1 MPSIKRIT
9 PRPFRLPLRGAL
21 RWGRA
26 SELAALEHVL
36 LEVELSDG
44 SVGRAEIPPRPT
56 IYGETEGTVLAA
68 LDYLTP
74 QLLGLEAEDTE
85 AIQQVLNH
93 FPGHLTTKGGLDI
106 ALWEAWARSE
116 GQTLWQV
123 FEPHHP
129 RVRVSY
135 ILGIAEE
142 AEMLADARA
151 AYQAGVRVLKVKV
164 GRNLEGDL
172 ARIATLK
179 EHFPDVALY
188 ADANETL
195 APEEAEEYL
204 YKWAEAGLLYV
215 EEPLPIAEV
224 LARKRLRKAG
234 ILPLIAD
241 DSAFT
246 PRDLWREAQLDTYD
260 ILNLKP
266 ARTGYTQSLQMLA
279 LNRAEGKKAMVGSQA
294 LSSFGAYQTALMAFQ
309 EGVSEPCEL
318 AFHLKAE
325 GSFCRFP
332 PLKDGWL
339 YWEDLAH
346 CRFDPEAFEP
356 YALTQPLP

>member
-9 PRPFRLPLRGAL
+9 PRPFRLPLRSTL

-56 IYGETEGTVLAA
+56 IYGETVGTILAA
-68 LDYLTP
+68 LDYLSP
-74 QLLGLEAEDTE
+74 QLVGLEVEDTE
-85 AIQQVLNH
+85 AIQQVLNN
-93 FPGHLTTKGGLDI
+93 FPCNLTAKAGLDI
-106 ALWEAWARSE
+106 ALWEAWAQSE

-129 RVRVSY
+129 RVQVSY
-135 ILGIAEE
+135 ILGIADE

-151 AYQAGVRVLKVKV
+151 VYQAGVRVLKVKL
-164 GRNLEGDL
+164 GRDLEGDL
-172 ARIATLK
+172 ARIAALK
-179 EHFPDVALY
+179 WHFPDVALY

-195 APEEAEEYL
+195 APQEAEEYL
-204 YKWAEAGLLYV
+204 QKWARAGLLYV

-224 LARKRLRKAG
+224 LARKRLHKAA

-246 PRDLWREAQLDTYD
+246 LRDLWREAQLDTYD

-266 ARTGYTQSLQMLA
+266 ARTGYTQTLQMLA
-279 LNRAEGKKAMVGSQA
+279 LNRGEGKKAMVGSQA

-309 EGVSEPCEL
+309 EGVTEPCEL

-325 GSFCRFP
+325 GGFCSFP
-332 PLKDGWL
+332 PLKDGWI
-339 YWEDLAH
+339 YWEDLAQ
-346 CRFDPEAFEP
+346 CCFDPQAFEP
-356 YALTQPLP
+356 YALT

>member
-9 PRPFRLPLRGAL
+9 PRPFRLPLKGTL

-44 SVGRAEIPPRPT
+44 AVGRAEIPPRPT
-56 IYGETEGTVLAA
+56 IYGETISTVRAA

-106 ALWEAWARSE
+106 ALWDAWAQSE

-123 FEPHHP
+123 LEPHHS
-129 RVRVSY
+129 RVQVSY
-135 ILGIAEE
+135 ILGIADE
-142 AEMLADARA
+142 AEMLADAQA
-151 AYQAGVRVLKVKV
+151 VYQAGVRVLKVKV
-164 GRNLEGDL
+164 GRDLKGDL
-172 ARIATLK
+172 ARIAALR
-179 EHFPDVALY
+179 EHFPDIKLY

-195 APEEAEEYL
+195 SPEDAETYL
-204 YKWAEAGLLYV
+204 RLWAEAGLLYV

-224 LARKRLRKAG
+224 LARKRLRKAA

-246 PRDLWREAQLDTYD
+246 LRDLWREAQLDTYD

-279 LNRAEGKKAMVGSQA
+279 LNRAEGKRAMVGSQA

-325 GSFCRFP
+325 GGFCNFP

-339 YWEDLAH
+339 YWEDLASCH
-346 CRFDPEAFEP
+346 FDPQAFEP
-356 YALTQPLP
+356 YALT

>member
-1 MPSIKRIT
+1 VPSIRRIT

-26 SELAALEHVL
+26 SELATLEHVL

-44 SVGRAEIPPRPT
+44 AIGRAEIPPRPT
-56 IYGETEGTVLAA
+56 IYGETVDTVRAA
-68 LDYLTP
+68 LDYLCP
-74 QLLGLEAEDTE
+74 QLLGLEIEDTE
-85 AIQQVLNH
+85 AIQKVLDG
-93 FPGHLTTKGGLDI
+93 FPNNLTTKAGLDI
-106 ALWEAWARSE
+106 ALWEAWAHSE

-123 FEPHHP
+123 FEPHQP

-151 AYQAGVRVLKVKV
+151 AYEAGVRVLKVKV
-164 GRNLEGDL
+164 GRDLEGDL
-172 ARIATLK
+172 LRLAALK
-179 EHFPDVALY
+179 ERFPDMVLY

-195 APEEAEEYL
+195 SPEGAEAYL
-204 YKWAEAGLLYV
+204 RRWAEAGLVYV
-215 EEPLPIAEV
+215 EEPLPVAEV
-224 LARKRLRKAG
+224 LARKRLRQAA
-234 ILPLIAD
+234 ILPIIAD

-246 PRDLWREAQLDTYD
+246 LRDLWREAQLDTYD

-266 ARTGYTQSLQMLA
+266 ARTGYTQTLQMLA

-294 LSSFGAYQTALMAFQ
+294 LSSFGTYQSALMAFQ

-318 AFHLKAE
+318 AFHLKAQ
-325 GSFCRFP
+325 GGFCDFP
-332 PLKDGWL
+332 PLKAGWL

-346 CRFDPEAFEP
+346 CRFDPQAFER
-356 YALTQPLP
+356 YALA

>member
-9 PRPFRLPLRGAL
+9 PRPFRLPLKGTL

-44 SVGRAEIPPRPT
+44 AVGRAEIPPRPT
-56 IYGETEGTVLAA
+56 IYGETISTVRAA

-106 ALWEAWARSE
+106 ALWDAWAQSE

-123 FEPHHP
+123 LEPHHS
-129 RVRVSY
+129 RVQVSY
-135 ILGIAEE
+135 ILGIADE
-142 AEMLADARA
+142 AEMLADAQA
-151 AYQAGVRVLKVKV
+151 VYQAGVRVLKVKV
-164 GRNLEGDL
+164 GRDLKGDL
-172 ARIATLK
+172 ARIAALR
-179 EHFPDVALY
+179 EHFPDIKLY

-195 APEEAEEYL
+195 SPEDAETYL
-204 YKWAEAGLLYV
+204 RLWAEAGLLYV

-224 LARKRLRKAG
+224 LARKRLRKAA

-246 PRDLWREAQLDTYD
+246 LRDLWREAQLDTYD

-279 LNRAEGKKAMVGSQA
+279 LNRAEGKRAMVGSQA

-325 GSFCRFP
+325 GGFCNFP

-339 YWEDLAH
+339 HWEDLASCH
-346 CRFDPEAFEP
+346 FDPQAFEP
-356 YALTQPLP
+356 YALT

>member
-1 MPSIKRIT
+1 MPSLKRIT

-21 RWGRA
+21 RWGKA

-44 SVGRAEIPPRPT
+44 SIGRAEIPPRPT
-56 IYGETEGTVLAA
+56 IYGETLGTVLAA
-68 LDYLTP
+68 LEYLSP
-74 QLLGLEAEDTE
+74 QLLGLEVEDTT
-85 AIQQVLNH
+85 AIQRVLNS
-93 FPGHLTTKGGLDI
+93 FPNNLTTKAGLDI
-106 ALWEAWARSE
+106 ALWEAWAHSE

-123 FEPHHP
+123 FEPHQP
-129 RVRVSY
+129 KVQVSY
-135 ILGIAEE
+135 ILGIADET
-142 AEMLADARA
+142 EMLADAAA
-151 AYQAGVRVLKVKV
+151 AYEAGVRVLKVKV
-164 GRNLEGDL
+164 GRDLQGDL
-172 ARIATLK
+172 FRIAALK
-179 EHFPDVALY
+179 ERFPDMALY

-195 APEEAEEYL
+195 SPEEAPAYL
-204 YKWAEAGLLYV
+204 QKWAGAGLLYV
-215 EEPLPIAEV
+215 EEPLPIAEI
-224 LARKRLRKAG
+224 LARKRLRQAA

-246 PRDLWREAQLDTYD
+246 LRDLWREIQLETYD

-266 ARTGYTQSLQMLA
+266 ARTGYTQTLEMLA

-325 GSFCRFP
+325 GGFCTFP
-332 PLKDGWL
+332 PLKEGWL
-339 YWEDLAH
+339 YWEDLAQ
-346 CRFDPEAFEP
+346 CRFDPQAFER
-356 YALTQPLP
+356 YALNT

>member
-1 MPSIKRIT
+1 MPSIRRIL
-9 PRPFRLPLRGAL
+9 PRPCRLPLRGAL

-26 SELAALEHVL
+26 SELSALEHVL

-44 SVGRAEIPPRPT
+44 SIGRAEIPPRPT
-56 IYGETEGTVLAA
+56 IYGETLGTVLAA
-68 LDYLTP
+68 LDYLSP
-74 QLLGLEAEDTE
+74 QLVGLEVEDTE
-85 AIQQVLNH
+85 AIQKVLGN
-93 FPGHLTTKGGLDI
+93 FPNNPTVKAGLDI
-106 ALWEAWARSE
+106 ALWEAWVHSE

-135 ILGIAEE
+135 ILGIADE
-142 AEMLADARA
+142 AEMLADAHA
-151 AYQAGVRVLKVKV
+151 AYAAGVRVLKVKV
-164 GRNLEGDL
+164 GRDLQGDL
-172 ARIATLK
+172 SRIAALK
-179 EHFPDVALY
+179 ERFPDVALY

-195 APEEAEEYL
+195 SPEEAAVYL
-204 YKWAEAGLLYV
+204 QRWSEVGLVYV
-215 EEPLPIAEV
+215 EEPLPVGEV
-224 LARKRLRKAG
+224 LARQRLRRAA

-246 PRDLWREAQLDTYD
+246 PRDLWRELQLDTFD

-266 ARTGYTQSLQMLA
+266 ARTGYTQTLEMLA

-325 GSFCRFP
+325 GGFCSFP
-332 PLKDGWL
+332 PLREGWL
-339 YWEDLAH
+339 YWEDLAQ
-346 CRFDPEAFEP
+346 CRFDPQAFER
-356 YALTQPLP
+356 YALHT

>member
-1 MPSIKRIT
+1 MPSIRRIL

-26 SELAALEHVL
+26 SELSALEHVL

-44 SVGRAEIPPRPT
+44 SIGRAEIPPRPT
-56 IYGETEGTVLAA
+56 IYGETLGTVLAA
-68 LDYLTP
+68 LDYLSP
-74 QLLGLEAEDTE
+74 QLVGLEVEDTE
-85 AIQQVLNH
+85 AIQKVLGN
-93 FPGHLTTKGGLDI
+93 FPNNPTVKAGLDI
-106 ALWEAWARSE
+106 ALWEAWVHSE

-135 ILGIAEE
+135 ILGIADE
-142 AEMLADARA
+142 AEMLADAHA
-151 AYQAGVRVLKVKV
+151 AYAAGVRVLKVKV
-164 GRNLEGDL
+164 GRDLQGDL
-172 ARIATLK
+172 SRIAALK
-179 EHFPDVALY
+179 ERFPDVALY

-195 APEEAEEYL
+195 SPEEAAVYL
-204 YKWAEAGLLYV
+204 QRWSEVGLVYV
-215 EEPLPIAEV
+215 EEPLPVGEV
-224 LARKRLRKAG
+224 LARQRLRRAA

-246 PRDLWREAQLDTYD
+246 PRDLWRELQLDTFD

-266 ARTGYTQSLQMLA
+266 ARTGYTQTLEMLA

-325 GSFCRFP
+325 GGFCSFP
-332 PLKDGWL
+332 PLREGWL
-339 YWEDLAH
+339 YWEDLAQ
-346 CRFDPEAFEP
+346 CRFDPQAFER
-356 YALTQPLP
+356 YALHT

>member
-1 MPSIKRIT
+1 MPSIQRIT
-9 PRPFRLPLRGAL
+9 PRPFRLPLKGTL

-26 SELAALEHVL
+26 SELSALEHVL

-56 IYGETEGTVLAA
+56 IYGETPGTVLAA
-68 LDYLTP
+68 LEYLAP

-85 AIQQVLNH
+85 AVQKVLHN
-93 FPGHLTTKGGLDI
+93 FPNNLTAKAGLDI

-116 GQTLWQV
+116 GQELWQV
-123 FEPHHP
+123 FEPHQE

-135 ILGIAEE
+135 ILGIADE
-142 AEMLADARA
+142 AEMLLDAHTV
-151 AYQAGVRVLKVKV
+151 YEAGVRVLKVKV
-164 GRNLEGDL
+164 GRDL
-172 ARIATLK
+172 KDDLGRITALK
-179 EHFPDVALY
+179 EHFPDIELY

-195 APEEAEEYL
+195 HPEEAEEYL
-204 YKWAEAGLLYV
+204 RRWAEVGLLYV

-224 LARKRLRKAG
+224 LARKRLRKAT

-246 PRDLWREAQLDTYD
+246 LRDLWREVQLDTYD

-266 ARTGYTQSLQMLA
+266 ARTGYTQTLEMLA

-294 LSSFGAYQTALMAFQ
+294 LSSFGAFQTALMAFQ
-309 EGVSEPCEL
+309 EGVTEACEL

-325 GSFCRFP
+325 DGFCNFP
-332 PLKDGWL
+332 PLKEGWL
-339 YWEDLAH
+339 YWEDLAQ
-346 CRFDPEAFEP
+346 CRFDPSAFEAF
-356 YALTQPLP
+356 ALQRLS

>member
-1 MPSIKRIT
+1 MPSIRRIL

-44 SVGRAEIPPRPT
+44 SIGRAEIPPRPT
-56 IYGETEGTVLAA
+56 IYGETLGTVLAA
-68 LDYLTP
+68 LDYLSP
-74 QLLGLEAEDTE
+74 QLVGLEVEDTE
-85 AIQQVLNH
+85 AIQQVLGN
-93 FPGHLTTKGGLDI
+93 FLNNPTAKAGLDI
-106 ALWEAWARSE
+106 ALWEAWAHSE

-135 ILGIAEE
+135 ILGIADE
-142 AEMLADARA
+142 AEMLADAHA
-151 AYQAGVRVLKVKV
+151 AYAAGVRVLKVKV
-164 GRNLEGDL
+164 GRDLQGDL
-172 ARIATLK
+172 LRIATLK
-179 EHFPDVALY
+179 ERFPDVALY

-195 APEEAEEYL
+195 SPEEAPAYL
-204 YKWAEAGLLYV
+204 QRWAEVGLLYV

-224 LARKRLRKAG
+224 QARQRLRRAA

-246 PRDLWREAQLDTYD
+246 PRDLWREVQLDTFD

-266 ARTGYTQSLQMLA
+266 ARTGYTQTLQMLA

-325 GSFCRFP
+325 GGFCSFP
-332 PLKDGWL
+332 PLREGWL
-339 YWEDLAH
+339 YWEDLAQ
-346 CRFDPEAFEP
+346 CRFDPQAFERF
-356 YALTQPLP
+356 ALNSRR